1 MFGEK
6 DAGIVDLIRSHAR
19 LASRAGAICA
29 PGRAPLSYGE
39 LIVAIDNAAEL
50 LKSNGIGSGDRIVV
64 VLPNGPE
71 LATTTEFENENGRG
85 NTKSLSGVRTAP

>member
-1 MFGEK
+1 
-6 DAGIVDLIRSHAR
+6 
-19 LASRAGAICA
+19 
-29 PGRAPLSYGE
+29 
-39 LIVAIDNAAEL
+39 VAIDNAAEL
-50 LKSNGIGSGDRIVV
+50 LKSNGIGSGDRIAV